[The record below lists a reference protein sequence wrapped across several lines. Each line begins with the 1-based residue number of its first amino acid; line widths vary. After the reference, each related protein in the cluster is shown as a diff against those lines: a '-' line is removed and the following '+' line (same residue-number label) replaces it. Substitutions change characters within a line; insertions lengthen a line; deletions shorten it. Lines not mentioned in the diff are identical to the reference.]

1 MHASCNRGWFIGV
14 CSGPWLPATPLVRC
28 CIFCSFVFCLL
39 LRNPIFPLRSTAE
52 GKKPTANATSSI
64 MSVAVAPLRSLH
76 GPRPNLT
83 ERWRASII

>member
-14 CSGPWLPATPLVRC
+14 CSGPWLPASARALLYLL
-28 CIFCSFVFCLL
+28 FVCFCLL

-83 ERWRASII
+83 ERWRPSII